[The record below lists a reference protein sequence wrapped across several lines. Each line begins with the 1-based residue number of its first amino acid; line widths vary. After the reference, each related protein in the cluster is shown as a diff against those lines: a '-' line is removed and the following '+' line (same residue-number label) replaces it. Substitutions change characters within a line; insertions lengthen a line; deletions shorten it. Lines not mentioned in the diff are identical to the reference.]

1 MKTYY
6 PKKDEVERKWYVVDA
21 EDQVLGRLASEVAAV
36 LRGKRKPEFT
46 PGMDVGDFIIVVNA
60 DKIRLTGRKMK
71 NKMYYRHSGYLGN
84 LKEITAEK
92 LLAKSPATVIRKAVW
107 GMLPKGSLGRRM
119 ITKLKVYAGSE
130 HRHEAQQ
137 PESLVF

>member
-21 EDQVLGRLASEVAAV
+21 ENQVLGRLASEVAAV

-46 PGMDVGDFIIVVNA
+46 PGMDVGDFVIVVNA

-71 NKMYYRHSGYLGN
+71 NKMYYRHSGHLGN
-84 LKEITAEK
+84 LREINAEK
-92 LLAKSPATVIRKAVW
+92 LLAKSPATVVRKAVW
-107 GMLPKGSLGRRM
+107 GMLHKGSLGRRM
-119 ITKLKVYAGSE
+119 ITKLKVYAGSD

>member
-71 NKMYYRHSGYLGN
+71 NKMYYRHSGHLGN

-107 GMLPKGSLGRRM
+107 GMLPKGSLGRQM

>member
-1 MKTYY
+1 MNTYY

-21 EDQVLGRLASEVAAV
+21 ENQVLGRLASEVAAV

-46 PGMDVGDFIIVVNA
+46 PGMDVGDFVIVVNA

-84 LKEITAEK
+84 LREINAEK
-92 LLAKSPATVIRKAVW
+92 LLAKSPATVLRKAVW
-107 GMLPKGSLGRRM
+107 GMLPKGPLGRRM

-130 HRHEAQQ
+130 HKHQAQQ
-137 PESLVF
+137 PEPLVF